1 MPSHRPSTGPSGP
14 SGPASAATAPD
25 PEATALAAAAG
36 LRYTV
41 DRESGYERRRC
52 GRGFTYRN
60 WRGRTVRGRRLR
72 RRFEALAIP
81 PAWTD
86 VWICRH
92 ATGHLQ
98 ATGRDE
104 AGRKQYLYH
113 PRWREARDREKF
125 DRLVRFAR
133 SLPAIRRRVG
143 SDLEREGLA
152 REKVLAAIVRL
163 LEASLARVGCAEY
176 ARRNGSY
183 GLTTIRKRHVDLDN
197 ADGVVTLDFE
207 GKGGAPWH
215 VEIADPEVAAV
226 VEECLETPGYTLF
239 KALDAD
245 GVKRVVGAVDVN
257 EYLRDIAGVEVT
269 AKDFRTW
276 AATVL
281 AVRHGCAADAA
292 TAEEPTRTAAAV
304 VGRVAERLGNTAA
317 VCRQSYIH
325 PAVLAALET
334 GELGERLA
342 VTRRPSRLSRR
353 DREQLDDDEAAVL
366 AFLERVEEDLVGV
379 E

>member
-1 MPSHRPSTGPSGP
+1 MPSHRSSAGP
-14 SGPASAATAPD
+14 SGPASAAAAPTLDVRPD
-25 PEATALAAAAG
+25 PEGVALASAAG

-41 DRESGYERRRC
+41 DREPGYERRRC

-72 RRFEALAIP
+72 GRFEALAIP
-81 PAWTD
+81 PAWTE

-92 ATGHLQ
+92 STGHLQ

-113 PRWREARDREKF
+113 PRWRKARDREKF
-125 DRLVRFAR
+125 DRLVRFGR

-163 LEASLARVGCAEY
+163 LEGSLARVGGAEY

-183 GLTTIRKRHVDLDN
+183 GLTTIRKRHVDLDD

-207 GKGGAPWH
+207 GKGGKPWH

-226 VEECLETPGYTLF
+226 VGECLETPGHTLF
-239 KALDAD
+239 KTLDAD
-245 GVKRVVGAVDVN
+245 GVKHSVGAVDVN

-281 AVRHGCAADAA
+281 AVRHACAADAA
-292 TAEEPTRTAAAV
+292 TAEEPTRTAARV
-304 VGRVAERLGNTAA
+304 VERVAEQLGNTAA

-334 GELGERLA
+334 GELGESMA
-342 VTRRPSRLSRR
+342 MTRRPSRLSRR
-353 DREQLDDDEAAVL
+353 DREQLDNDEAAVL
-366 AFLERVEEDLVGV
+366 ALLERAARAA
-379 E
+379 